1 MATIKELIK
10 IAEAHGLQRKTR
22 KRDIVYKR
30 YYIFSEMRKGLTF
43 EQVGDMFGMN
53 HSTVLYGVNQHE
65 LFMKQRDAL
74 YMGIISELWQEVNRF
89 SITALSEKNMYM
101 SVSHLAGPIVT
112 LELQFTSTDP
122 DWFLDN
128 KGIIK
133 REHFLEAL

>member
-1 MATIKELIK
+1 MATIKELIR
-10 IAEAHGLQRKTR
+10 IAEEHGLKKKTR

-30 YYIFSEMRKGLTF
+30 NYMFSELRKGLTF
-43 EQVGDMFGMN
+43 EQVGNIFGMN
-53 HSTVLYGVNQHE
+53 HSTVLYGINQHE
-65 LFMKQRDAL
+65 LFMKQRDPL

-89 SITALSEKNMYM
+89 SITALSEQNMYM

-122 DWFLDN
+122 EWFLDN

-133 REHFLEAL
+133 REHFLESL